1 MKPTALPLAALILA
15 ISFPAWSEVYRHV
28 DENGNVTFSDE
39 PQNGAEAIKVKPV
52 TTVTLPKLQ
61 DLPDETRDQD
71 QQDQQQEPQAS
82 YQSIQFN
89 APENNEAF
97 WSGSGDITFSVSSNP
112 PLRQGHKY
120 EVTLDGQIVG
130 QSTDGTVAVQNVFRG
145 THQAQV
151 SVVDSQGRP
160 VQRGQSISFTI
171 HRPSVL
177 N

>member
-1 MKPTALPLAALILA
+1 MKRTALNLAALMVVV
-15 ISFPAWSEVYRHV
+15 SFPAAAEVYRQV
-28 DENGNVTFSDE
+28 DENGNVTFTDE
-39 PQNGAEAIKVKPV
+39 PGKGAETIKVKPV
-52 TTVTLPKLQ
+52 TTVTLPKLK
-61 DLPDETRDQD
+61 DLPEEDNAEESQRQE
-71 QQDQQQEPQAS
+71 QQAG

-89 APENNEAF
+89 APTDEEAF
-97 WSGSGDITFSVSSNP
+97 WSGSGDITFSVSSTP
-112 PLRQGHKY
+112 ALRQGHKY

-130 QSTDGTVAVQNVFRG
+130 QSADGTVSVQNVYRG

-160 VQRGQSISFTI
+160 VQQGETISFTI